1 MDISVKPLLN
11 GEKREI
17 ELSFDIPLDYSEDGY
32 EISEPLNVTGAVKDM
47 GGYILLE
54 AKCSA
59 RYKTRCARCLE
70 PINGVCEITFE
81 RPIATKLEA
90 EDTEEEYLLV
100 GENSSINIDEPISE
114 ELVLSLPFR
123 SLCSEDCKGLCPKC
137 GCNKNTTECSCVTKE
152 MDPRWAALKNFKAK
166 E

>member
-17 ELSFDIPLDYSEDGY
+17 QLSFDIPLQYSENGY
-32 EISEPLNVTGAVKDM
+32 DITEPLQVLGEIKDM
-47 GGYILLE
+47 GGYILLT
-54 AKCSA
+54 ANCTA

-70 PINGVCEITFE
+70 PLDGKCEITFE
-81 RPIATKLEA
+81 RPVATRLED
-90 EDTEEEYLLV
+90 EDTEEEYILV
-100 GENSSINIDEPISE
+100 GENSSVNIDEPISE
-114 ELVLSLPFR
+114 ELLLSLPFR

-137 GCNKNTTECSCVTKE
+137 GCNKNRTECSCVTKE